1 MSEKQKRAGDLPLWT
16 GSTLGK
22 DYALSNL
29 FENKSGFKKK
39 SQQELL
45 ESTQVII
52 FGLIVI
58 SPINRVT

>member
-1 MSEKQKRAGDLPLWT
+1 MDWLNP
-16 GSTLGK
+16 GK

-39 SQQELL
+39 SQQGLL

-58 SPINRVT
+58 SPIKRVT